1 MLVKSGEF
9 VGIDGEA
16 LPVDD
21 GARGVGDSEC
31 ITGVIKSSL
40 TAGDGATERV
50 GLRV

>member
-21 GARGVGDSEC
+21 GARSVGDSE
-31 ITGVIKSSL
+31 GVARVIKSSL
-40 TAGDGATERV
+40 TAGDGAAERV
-50 GLRV
+50 GLRI